1 MDMARGQLRL
11 SQKPRLTPTTSMA
24 TATPHTAMATTERGL
39 LMLSQK
45 PRLIPMSSTTPTDTM
60 DMARGQL
67 RLSQK
72 PRLTPTTSMATAT
85 PPIAMATTER
95 GLLRLSPRPIPTTCT
110 AMDIQLTDMSTE
122 SNQQE
127 ANFPLG
133 PYKILAC
140 HMPFPSKDE
149 RV

>member
-1 MDMARGQLRL
+1 MGL
-11 SQKPRLTPTTSMA
+11 SL
-24 TATPHTAMATTERGL
+24 G
-39 LMLSQK
+39 
-45 PRLIPMSSTTPTDTM
+45 
-60 DMARGQL
+60 
-67 RLSQK
+67 

-95 GLLRLSPRPIPTTCT
+95 GLPMLSQKPRLIPTSSTTPTDTMDMARGPLRLSLRPRLTPTTSIATATPPIVMATTERGLPMLSQKPRLTPTTCT

-140 HMPFPSKDE
+140 HSDLF
-149 RV
+149 

>member
-1 MDMARGQLRL
+1 MDMARGPLRL
-11 SQKPRLTPTTSMA
+11 S
-24 TATPHTAMATTERGL
+24 
-39 LMLSQK
+39 
-45 PRLIPMSSTTPTDTM
+45 
-60 DMARGQL
+60 L
-67 RLSQK
+67 R

-95 GLLRLSPRPIPTTCT
+95 GLPMLSQKPRLIPTSSTTPTDTMDMARGPLRLSLRPRLTPTTSMATATPPIAMATTDMARGQLRLSLRPRLTPTTCT

-133 PYKILAC
+133 PYKILAYHSDLC
-140 HMPFPSKDE
+140 
-149 RV
+149 

>member
-1 MDMARGQLRL
+1 MLSLRL
-11 SQKPRLTPTTSMA
+11 RLRPRLIPTSS
-24 TATPHTAMATTERGL
+24 TAMAIPAITTERGL

-45 PRLIPMSSTTPTDTM
+45 PRLIPTFSTTPTDTT

-140 HMPFPSKDE
+140 HSDILACHSDLC
-149 RV
+149 